1 MSANAVKVLLIED
14 NLAEARLLQ
23 EVLKESHAQQF
34 ELFHVQRLKEAL
46 QALDNASP
54 YDAILLD
61 LTLPDSQGLASLDS
75 LLARAPNLPVVVL
88 TNTNDDELAL
98 EAVRQGAQDYLWKRQ
113 INGDILVRSLRYAVE
128 RQQAREGLRQLLLG
142 SLKNAMES
150 QQTAVA
156 LEEVNH
162 NLEIQAQ
169 KNLEELLKAKENKQL
184 IAEFVSMIS
193 HDFKGP
199 LTTILLSTGLL
210 QTSGEKLTQDK
221 KGFYFEMIRAAIN
234 NLNQM
239 LDEVT
244 VIGRADAGKFGY
256 QLVPLDLEEF
266 CYQLLEDLDVSA
278 KSKNLTLSFL
288 VKGVPQ
294 KGLWDAHLLR
304 HILSNLLNN
313 GIKYSSPDSSVVLE
327 LIYQPNTVIWNITD
341 SGIGIPAEDREHL
354 FQPFQ
359 RGSNVE
365 QIPGTGLG
373 LAIVKKCVDICGG
386 QVTLESQ
393 EGQGTTFKIIL
404 PIIQKI

>member
-23 EVLKESHAQQF
+23 EVLKETQTQQF

-46 QALDNASP
+46 QALDNSSP

-61 LTLPDSQGLASLDS
+61 LTLPDSEGLASLDS
-75 LLARAPNLPVVVL
+75 LLAHSPSLPVVVL
-88 TNTNDDELAL
+88 TNNNDDELAL

-113 INGDILVRSLRYAVE
+113 INTETLVRSLRYAVE
-128 RQQAREGLRQLLLG
+128 RHQAREGLRQLLLG
-142 SLKNAMES
+142 SLKYAMES

-156 LEEVNH
+156 LEQVNH

-169 KNLEELLKAKENKQL
+169 KNLEELLQARENKQL
-184 IAEFVSMIS
+184 SAQFISMIS
-193 HDFKGP
+193 HDFRGP

-210 QTSGEKLTQDK
+210 QNSGERLTQDK
-221 KGFYFEMIRAAIN
+221 KGFYFEMIRGAIN

-239 LDEVT
+239 LDEVS
-244 VIGRADAGKFGY
+244 VIGRADAGKFAY

-266 CYQLLEDLDVSA
+266 CHHLLEDVDVNA
-278 KSKNLTLSFL
+278 KDKNLSLSF
-288 VKGVPQ
+288 VVQGIPQ
-294 KGLWDAHLLR
+294 AGLWDYHLLR

-313 GIKYSSPDSSVVLE
+313 AIKYSFTDTCVTLE
-327 LIYQPNTVIWNITD
+327 LIYQANTVTWNIRDT
-341 SGIGIPAEDREHL
+341 GIGIPLEDREHL

-386 QVTLESQ
+386 QVTLETQ
-393 EGQGTTFKIIL
+393 EGEGTTFSVTL
-404 PIIQKI
+404 PIITS